1 MIRWP
6 KAFLIIIAI
15 NKNNEILNYL
25 ENPKRKLRKK
35 NPNNKHIKWKKL
47 NYKKLAVMFF
57 LIKNENYI
65 C

>member
-1 MIRWP
+1 MIRWS

-35 NPNNKHIKWKKL
+35 NPNNKHIKKEKVEL
-47 NYKKLAVMFF
+47 
-57 LIKNENYI
+57 
-65 C
+65 

>member
-1 MIRWP
+1 MKIKGSVIVSMIRWP

-35 NPNNKHIKWKKL
+35 NPNNKHIKVEKVEL
-47 NYKKLAVMFF
+47 
-57 LIKNENYI
+57 
-65 C
+65 